1 MSQSHVQTFFIAIRM
16 SSSLYNINGGLQ
28 FDLSCF
34 LMLSDA
40 FLCFLMLLMLSYCM
54 LSVCIEVIH
63 FAKQEFAGLF
73 QVVKF
78 VCATESGKTIVSQR
92 YADFH
97 IKDKI
102 HFFFSKRYHDI
113 YRQNM
118 KSYWQ
123 CSMCSGWSVT
133 VYWWWFRYLV
143 FFILSIILH
152 NSSDGPLYFD

>member
-1 MSQSHVQTFFIAIRM
+1 M
-16 SSSLYNINGGLQ
+16 L
-28 FDLSCF
+28 FDAF
-34 LMLSDA
+34 DA

-78 VCATESGKTIVSQR
+78 VCATESGKTIVLQR
-92 YADFH
+92 YADFHIH

-102 HFFFSKRYHDI
+102 HFFFSKRYRDI

-133 VYWWWFRYLV
+133 VY
-143 FFILSIILH
+143 
-152 NSSDGPLYFD
+152 